1 MTGGGFK
8 NPPGWIAE
16 AHNPGS
22 GARPAIAEG
31 NETRGGDQGFLARD
45 LDQPVVRRER
55 AGGIGDPCVAGQVVG
70 LATAAAE
77 VDRAPVAATA
87 WIGHPAL
94 APERVHPLRVVPQIA
109 ERTFADVGESDARE

>member
-1 MTGGGFK
+1 MTRSCFR
-8 NPPGWIAE
+8 NPPGSMAE
-16 AHNPGS
+16 AHIPGS

-55 AGGIGDPCVAGQVVG
+55 AGGIGDPGVARQVVG
-70 LATAAAE
+70 LAAAAAE
-77 VDRAPVAATA
+77 IDRPPVAATA

-94 APERVHPLRVVPQIA
+94 APERVHSLRPVPRIA
-109 ERTFADVGESDARE
+109 ERTFAAVGES